1 MTCSRVTYIFYI
13 PKISNWPC
21 MRLDFDLSHII
32 WDTGDPR
39 FIPRESFIYHIF
51 TLLSIELF
59 MFIHSPIYYIF
70 ICLSTYLS
78 THVFIYSSIHS
89 FTHSLTYLSIY
100 CYSSFNYSHIYLFV
114 YLFHSHLSFNSPK
127 LYTVKFILIHFTQIE
142 TR

>member
-1 MTCSRVTYIFYI
+1 MLKGDIHFLHTENKQLTLYETGLWPQPHYLGHWWPKVYSERVI
-13 PKISNWPC
+13 
-21 MRLDFDLSHII
+21 
-32 WDTGDPR
+32 
-39 FIPRESFIYHIF
+39 FIYHIF

-70 ICLSTYLS
+70 ICLSTHLS

-89 FTHSLTYLSIY
+89 FTHSLTYLLIY

-127 LYTVKFILIHFTQIE
+127 LYTVKFILIHLHK
-142 TR
+142 